1 MANQPLL
8 TTRTLEAVQRLQNLF
23 ARQSADRVIDLEEQR
38 AIRREL
44 AIVEGEA
51 RHADN
56 CGRYAMAVL
65 RGVQTVAYLDTLHLR
80 ADLAPEPLDA
90 A

>member
-1 MANQPLL
+1 VAKQPLL

-23 ARQSADRVIDLEEQR
+23 AQTAGDRVIDLDEQR

-65 RGVQTVAYLDTLHLR
+65 RGVETVAYLDGLHLS
-80 ADLAPEPLDA
+80 ANLAPEPLDA

>member
-1 MANQPLL
+1 MAKQPLL
-8 TTRTLEAVQRLQNLF
+8 TTRTLAAVQRLQNLF
-23 ARQSADRVIDLEEQR
+23 AASAGDRVIDLDEQR

-44 AIVEGEA
+44 SIVEGEA

-56 CGRYAMAVL
+56 CGRYALAIL
-65 RGVQTVAYLDTLHLR
+65 RGVETVAYLDGLHL
-80 ADLAPEPLDA
+80 AANLAPEPLDA

>member
-1 MANQPLL
+1 MASQPLL

-23 ARQSADRVIDLEEQR
+23 ARTSVDKVIDLSEQR

-56 CGRYAMAVL
+56 CGRYAMAL
-65 RGVQTVAYLDTLHLR
+65 MKGVETVAYLETLRLR
-80 ADLAPEPLDA
+80 AGVESEPLDA